1 MEVFIEPSHGDS
13 GKRET
18 HLETWPGIDK
28 HDRHSKHDRHDRHDR
43 HGRYDRQSRHG
54 RHTQHDR
61 HERHDDVTDMS
72 DIPDMTDAISA
83 GRQAKDRITDF
94 WCRCGLWFF
103 CRITCVAMWLCVSIQ
118 VDSLWIQ
125 SLRLEKSWGWFC
137 TSLLLIYKFAYMIC
151 VLGTY
156 NFHISSLGTIE
167 LSSS

>member
-1 MEVFIEPSHGDS
+1 MEVFVETSYGDS

-18 HLETWPGIDK
+18 HLETRPGIDK
-28 HDRHSKHDRHDRHDR
+28 HDRHSKHDGHDR
-43 HGRYDRQSRHG
+43 HGRYDRHSRHG

-61 HERHDDVTDMS
+61 HERHDDVT
-72 DIPDMTDAISA
+72 DMTDAISA

-94 WCRCGLWFF
+94 WCRCELCFF
-103 CRITCVAMWLCVSIQ
+103 CLENGDHSSRITCVAMWLCVSIQ
-118 VDSLWIQ
+118 VDNLWIQ

-137 TSLLLIYKFAYMIC
+137 TSLLSIYKFAYLIR